1 MVKCIAV
8 AIVAAVEVLRVHQN
22 MANIPQLKVSSS
34 AQCAETLGVVDE
46 PPC

>member
-1 MVKCIAV
+1 MVKRIAV
-8 AIVAAVEVLRVHQN
+8 VEIAAVEVLRVHQN

-34 AQCAETLGVVDE
+34 AQCAGDLGIADE